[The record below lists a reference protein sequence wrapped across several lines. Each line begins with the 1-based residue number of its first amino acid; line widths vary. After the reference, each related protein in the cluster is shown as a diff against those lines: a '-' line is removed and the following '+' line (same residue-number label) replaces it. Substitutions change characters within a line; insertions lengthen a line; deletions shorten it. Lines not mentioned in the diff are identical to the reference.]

1 MAVCLSSEL
10 GLFCNELVLMSHSCF
25 SVGFKLYTRKKSAH
39 RSQPEAPP
47 HSNAL
52 SAASDPWLPAV
63 VDPNAGHE
71 QH

>member
-10 GLFCNELVLMSHSCF
+10 GLFSNELGLMSHCCF
-25 SVGFKLYTRKKSAH
+25 SVGFKLYTRKKSAP
-39 RSQPEAPP
+39 RSKPEATP
-47 HSNAL
+47 HSIDL

-63 VDPNAGHE
+63 VDSNAGHE